1 MPAYCPICGAEH
13 AACGLD
19 VRALPP
25 LSLEA
30 LMPDKNLWTADRR
43 LYLDRAG
50 KVVEADDPTRAT
62 LLVAGPGATIPYA
75 QAETLGLTGA
85 TLGAS
90 ADAAP
95 AAPAERKPGPDDPAS
110 AYAYLGGDAPPA
122 DDPAEDEK
130 PKAKPAP
137 AENKMA
143 RKPTEDK

>member
-1 MPAYCPICGAEH
+1 MPAHCPICGAEH

-50 KVVEADDPTRAT
+50 KLVEADDPTRAT
-62 LLVAGPGATIPYA
+62 LLAAGPGATIPYA
-75 QAETLGLTGA
+75 QAEALGLTGGA
-85 TLGAS
+85 VLGA
-90 ADAAP
+90 APDAAP
-95 AAPAERKPGPDDPAS
+95 AAPAERRPGPDDPDS

-122 DDPAEDEK
+122 EDEK
-130 PKAKPAP
+130 SKAKPAP
-137 AENKMA
+137 AENKLA
-143 RKPTEDK
+143 RKTTEDK